1 MSSSDDDVVS
11 VASAP
16 TRRISAA
23 ALQKALARTPAPR
36 TSHRTPAPST
46 SHRTPAPRSQ
56 WTPRTPHA
64 SSAKTLA
71 DGRAAPPGTQRFDF
85 QGPLRRA
92 AAATAPPPAA
102 TDDEATAYALGLS
115 YHVEALV
122 RAAEHGG
129 GGGGG
134 GAQHAA
140 AMEVALEQAVASLS
154 ACQQQQ
160 AAQLQGVVARQK
172 AGFHERLL
180 DLERR
185 FVAEAQALSEEL
197 AATVAADKQAAEA
210 AVARHAQTLAGALQ
224 RQGGGGAAA
233 SLPPPPSAAPPAP
246 ARSAG
251 RMPPRIPATPAA
263 QPSRRRDFEAHLAR
277 SASRDDAPPTAVI
290 DAVQDWMAR
299 PSVGFGMAARGKL
312 GKLGAYSTSARAGRE
327 EQDESD

>member
-1 MSSSDDDVVS
+1 MDAGAAHAGARSCRQPRG
-11 VASAP
+11 AAGHAALRLP
-16 TRRISAA
+16 GPAA
-23 ALQKALARTPAPR
+23 A
-36 TSHRTPAPST
+36 
-46 SHRTPAPRSQ
+46 
-56 WTPRTPHA
+56 
-64 SSAKTLA
+64 
-71 DGRAAPPGTQRFDF
+71 
-85 QGPLRRA
+85 A

-134 GAQHAA
+134 GAQRAA

-160 AAQLQGVVARQK
+160 AAHLQGVVARQK

-233 SLPPPPSAAPPAP
+233 SLPPPPSAAAPPP

-251 RMPPRIPATPAA
+251 RMPPRIPATPRAPRPA
-263 QPSRRRDFEAHLAR
+263 PRFRGAPRARRVARRRAADRRDRCGAGLDGAAERRLRNGGAR
-277 SASRDDAPPTAVI
+277 
-290 DAVQDWMAR
+290 QAR
-299 PSVGFGMAARGKL
+299 QARRLFYVRPGWAGGWRL
-312 GKLGAYSTSARAGRE
+312 GLTGY
-327 EQDESD
+327 

>member
-46 SHRTPAPRSQ
+46 SHRTPAPQ
-56 WTPRTPHA
+56 WTPAPRTPAHV
-64 SSAKTLA
+64 LA
-71 DGRAAPPGTQRFDF
+71 DSRAAPPGTQRFDF

-92 AAATAPPPAA
+92 AAATAPPPPA

-122 RAAEHGG
+122 RAAEHGGGGG

-233 SLPPPPSAAPPAP
+233 SLPPPSTAAAPPP

-327 EQDESD
+327 DGDSD

>member
-1 MSSSDDDVVS
+1 MSSSDEDVVS

-46 SHRTPAPRSQ
+46 SHRTPAPRSTQ
-56 WTPRTPHA
+56 WTPAPRTPAHV
-64 SSAKTLA
+64 LA
-71 DGRAAPPGTQRFDF
+71 DSRAAPPGTQRFDF

-122 RAAEHGG
+122 RAAEH
-129 GGGGG
+129 GGG

-233 SLPPPPSAAPPAP
+233 SLPPPPSAAAPPP

-327 EQDESD
+327 GQDDSD

>member
-23 ALQKALARTPAPR
+23 ALQKALARTPRRRRAPAIGR
-36 TSHRTPAPST
+36 PAAPST
-46 SHRTPAPRSQ
+46 SHRDAGAAQPEAVDAGARALTPQRE
-56 WTPRTPHA
+56 HV
-64 SSAKTLA
+64 LA
-71 DGRAAPPGTQRFDF
+71 DSRAAPRGHAALRLPGR
-85 QGPLRRA
+85 GPLRRA

-129 GGGGG
+129 GG
-134 GAQHAA
+134 AQHAA

-160 AAQLQGVVARQK
+160 AAHLQGVVARQK

-210 AVARHAQTLAGALQ
+210 AVARHAQTLAGA
-224 RQGGGGAAA
+224 RCSGRAAA
-233 SLPPPPSAAPPAP
+233 ALRRACRRRRRRRRRRLRAPPA
-246 ARSAG
+246 ACRRG
-251 RMPPRIPATPAA
+251 YRRRPPRSPAGAA
-263 QPSRRRDFEAHLAR
+263 ISRRT
-277 SASRDDAPPTAVI
+277 SR
-290 DAVQDWMAR
+290 
-299 PSVGFGMAARGKL
+299 AAR
-312 GKLGAYSTSARAGRE
+312 RATTRRRPP
-327 EQDESD
+327 